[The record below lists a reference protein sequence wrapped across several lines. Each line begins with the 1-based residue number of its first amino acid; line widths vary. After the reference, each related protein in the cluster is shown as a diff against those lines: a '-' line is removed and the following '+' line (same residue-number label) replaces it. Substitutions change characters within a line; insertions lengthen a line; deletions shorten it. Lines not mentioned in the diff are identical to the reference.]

1 MLCDRIMYKEKFVIF
16 NIKIILNNPNT
27 ITTRIS
33 DSLPEIF
40 DFNTYLN
47 NDHLK
52 TSILSL
58 QPILISNC
66 NFSISLPEAFVI
78 TSHKIIF
85 GAFWR
90 KAKAEII
97 LVSTVIFSQDFI
109 AQTSKFAG
117 KTKNIKS
124 SALWTPHYFYLEHFH
139 FSEYETFHSYY
150 RDLMIRVLLQTTFWV
165 FSKLE

>member
-27 ITTRIS
+27 ITIRSS

-40 DFNTYLN
+40 DFNASLN
-47 NDHLK
+47 NDRLK

-90 KAKAEII
+90 KAMAEII
-97 LVSTVIFSQDFI
+97 LVFDSHFFARFYCANVQIWRKNKKYIKLGPVDAALLLFGKLSIF
-109 AQTSKFAG
+109 
-117 KTKNIKS
+117 
-124 SALWTPHYFYLEHFH
+124 
-139 FSEYETFHSYY
+139 
-150 RDLMIRVLLQTTFWV
+150 
-165 FSKLE
+165 